1 MSYADSLLS
10 TGERVTHRVRQH
22 WLILLW
28 GARIPIAAIIA
39 ALLLVILS
47 QNVAGTA
54 RDVLSLLTA
63 VLFIGGLAFL
73 AWATLQYLN
82 TEFVLTNR
90 RVVQVQGVVN
100 KRATDSSLEKIND
113 AVLTQSIFGRIFGF
127 GDLDVLT
134 AAEAGIER
142 FRMIIDP
149 IGFKRA
155 MLDAKHEYEVDMERS
170 GWQPSPPIRAATA
183 GMTPAA
189 GGAAGGGGGSGA
201 GAPGA
206 SASPPGALPEPP
218 RPASA
223 SAAPVVS
230 APSSPAPKPSEPK
243 ANPDEVTRTLASLAD
258 LRDRGAISP
267 EEYEAKKTDLLGRL

>member
-22 WLILLW
+22 WLVLLW

-39 ALLLVILS
+39 ALLLL
-47 QNVAGTA
+47 
-54 RDVLSLLTA
+54 VLSSNVQDGPFRTLLSALTA
-63 VLFIGGLAFL
+63 ILFIGGLLFL

-113 AVLTQSIFGRIFGF
+113 AVLSQSIFGRIFGF

-142 FRMIIDP
+142 FRMIVDP

-170 GWQPSPPIRAATA
+170 GWQPSPPIRAASAGTGGSGATGAGSSGGGSVTSATA
-183 GMTPAA
+183 TADRGRTTPAA
-189 GGAAGGGGGSGA
+189 GPPAAAG
-201 GAPGA
+201 PT
-206 SASPPGALPEPP
+206 PP
-218 RPASA
+218 
-223 SAAPVVS
+223 AA
-230 APSSPAPKPSEPK
+230 ARAAEPK
-243 ANPDEVTRTLASLAD
+243 VNPDEVTRTLANLAD
-258 LRDRGAISP
+258 LRDRGAISA
-267 EEYEAKKTDLLGRL
+267 EEYEAKKTELLGRL